1 MNTFLAIVL
10 AGIGT
15 YASRALFIVAL
26 ANQRFPPLALKA
38 LEYVAPAV
46 MGALIVSMLSTPA
59 GDVLIG
65 AAELSGLSA
74 AALVAWKTRNHIYTL
89 VAAMAVFWVVGA
101 FF

>member
-1 MNTFLAIVL
+1 MSTFLAIVL

-15 YASRALFIVAL
+15 YTSRALFIVAL

-59 GDVLIG
+59 GAVLIG
-65 AAELSGLSA
+65 APELSGLSA
-74 AALVAWKTRNHIYTL
+74 AALVVWKTRNHIYTL
-89 VAAMAVFWVVGA
+89 VAAMAVFWIVGA
-101 FF
+101 VF